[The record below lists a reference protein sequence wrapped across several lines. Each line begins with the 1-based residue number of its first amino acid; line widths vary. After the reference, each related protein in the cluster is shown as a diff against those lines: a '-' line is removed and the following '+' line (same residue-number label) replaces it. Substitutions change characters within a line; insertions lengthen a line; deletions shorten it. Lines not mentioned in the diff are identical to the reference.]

1 MSDQPEIKIDVRSN
15 IDKLSE
21 KAVHDTLVNY
31 LSDEL
36 ISGEDI
42 LRFLVP
48 KREGDMAAHVGHK
61 GPIDSGT
68 EIEGSVGIPEIHKTG
83 ESDPLSAKYPLFT
96 DDGTGIFGE
105 HGTIF
110 SKRGRDKFMYI
121 PPQRSDFG
129 GGFAHSV
136 KGQEGHH
143 FMFATFA
150 AMVAML
156 QINGEKFKADLTA
169 KLKSDQL
176 T

>member
-1 MSDQPEIKIDVRSN
+1 MSDQPEIEIDVRSN

-36 ISGEDI
+36 IAGETI
-42 LRFLVP
+42 LKFLVP
-48 KREGDMAAHVGHK
+48 KKDGDLEAHAGHR
-61 GPIDSGT
+61 GPDDDG
-68 EIEGSVGIPEIHKTG
+68 IEATGVVGIPEIHKAG
-83 ESDPLSAKYPLFT
+83 ESDPFSAKYPIFT
-96 DDGTGIFGE
+96 DKGTGIFGE

-110 SKRGRDKFMYI
+110 PKEKRFMYI
-121 PPQRSDFG
+121 PPDRG
-129 GGFAHSV
+129 IPGFLRTS

-143 FMFATFA
+143 FMVATFA
-150 AMVAML
+150 SMVAML